1 MFDLRAALIVD
12 SSDVLQEILR
22 EMLRPHAQ
30 AIFSATSCA
39 DALEHIDRLS
49 SLDLLICD
57 VRLPDADGFQ
67 VLDRARLS
75 DSGTKVVMTTANRS
89 EEESQRVRAAGA
101 VGYLAKPIRLTDL
114 EPIFTELSAQQAVNR
129 NKRVGRMAEAH
140 LVDASKPGGLVV
152 LKVRNLS
159 MSGAFLET
167 QGPLP
172 IGHIMELEVALT
184 NHMLRAK
191 AEVVRVQEPS
201 WFYPGGVGIRFL
213 DMDEESQAALE
224 SAVRVVS
231 RVESAINQRRRQH
244 LEAKSGDCD
253 S

>member
-1 MFDLRAALIVD
+1 MFEIRAALIVD
-12 SSDVLQEILR
+12 SSDVLLEILR
-22 EMLRPHAQ
+22 AMLRPHAQ

-39 DALEHIDRLS
+39 EALERMDRLS

-67 VLDRARLS
+67 VLERARLS
-75 DSGTKVVMTTANRS
+75 SSGTKVVMTTASRS
-89 EEESQRVRAAGA
+89 EEEFQRVQAAGA
-101 VGYLAKPIRLTDL
+101 VGYLPKPIRLTDL
-114 EPIFTELSAQQAVNR
+114 EPIFRELSPQQAVNR

-140 LVDASKPGGLVV
+140 LVDPAKQDGLVV

-172 IGHIMELEVALT
+172 VGHVMDLEIALA
-184 NHMLRAK
+184 NHVIQVR

-201 WFYPGGVGIRFL
+201 WFYPGGVGIHFHA
-213 DMDEESQAALE
+213 MDEASQQELE
-224 SAVRVVS
+224 SAVRVIS
-231 RVESAINQRRRQH
+231 RVESEINRRRRQH
-244 LEAKSGDCD
+244 VAAKSGGHD